1 MPRLRGTRIGSLVGG
16 RGMRQNALLR
26 SAKGLGMPST
36 ARKKD
41 AAKVTVL
48 ASKPADDRADHFA
61 LRNGVRCAGGPLIV
75 DLPAAGGLGR
85 IDPLATTLRRRV
97 GAAGGRRLRVP
108 PRHL

>member
-1 MPRLRGTRIGSLVGG
+1 MPRLSGTRIGSLVGG

-61 LRNGVRCAGGPLIV
+61 LRNGVRCAGGHLIV
-75 DLPAAGGLGR
+75 HPPEAEGLAD
-85 IDPLATTLRRRV
+85 IYLVWT
-97 GAAGGRRLRVP
+97 P
-108 PRHL
+108 PRPRLL